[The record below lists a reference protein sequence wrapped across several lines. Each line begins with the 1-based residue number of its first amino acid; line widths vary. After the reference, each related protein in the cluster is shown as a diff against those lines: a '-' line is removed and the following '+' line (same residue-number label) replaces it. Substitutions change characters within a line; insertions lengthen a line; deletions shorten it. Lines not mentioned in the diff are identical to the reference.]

1 LVRRKYPPYKRD
13 KSLSESPLIGLGR
26 ERKGVSRKYLW
37 LSFGKKWIKENI
49 RAMGPALALLAFTLF
64 ISTFITEFTFIFG
77 TEALW
82 KTLLR
87 FLVLSLILA
96 LPISLLPGLCS
107 GTKRFLNH
115 GNHQLIQIEKDRDL
129 AVRPLEKWILRPLQG
144 LGLIMLIATKFLA
157 VLQIYTR
164 HTIPVNAVLP
174 SGHFVLW
181 HFISTATILIMA
193 SLLLSFIWTLDDL
206 GVRHFDR
213 KTEEVRMIGKYLG
226 LLLPILFGFYGVI
239 NLWQDHTLVLAVW
252 YILQEV
258 VILYPPVV
266 FLGVLHSHYL
276 RNHEQ
281 GLLFRL
287 KAVRGNLLLNEK
299 PMAPSSRT
307 EDGRP

>member
-1 LVRRKYPPYKRD
+1 
-13 KSLSESPLIGLGR
+13 
-26 ERKGVSRKYLW
+26 
-37 LSFGKKWIKENI
+37 
-49 RAMGPALALLAFTLF
+49 MGPALALLAFTLF

-174 SGHFVLW
+174 SGHFVL
-181 HFISTATILIMA
+181 
-193 SLLLSFIWTLDDL
+193 
-206 GVRHFDR
+206 
-213 KTEEVRMIGKYLG
+213 
-226 LLLPILFGFYGVI
+226 
-239 NLWQDHTLVLAVW
+239 
-252 YILQEV
+252 
-258 VILYPPVV
+258 
-266 FLGVLHSHYL
+266 
-276 RNHEQ
+276 
-281 GLLFRL
+281 
-287 KAVRGNLLLNEK
+287 
-299 PMAPSSRT
+299 
-307 EDGRP
+307 